1 MVNGA
6 AWLGQCTHT
15 VENLSSARPP
25 EISIAEPRTDRRAL
39 TAKSELIRKTKNE
52 KRWALNEAPAGV
64 HSHASLSQYAR
75 IVHGPVV
82 STPLPLLMPRRSV
95 SRDIK
100 DRIPVLRFEQGRSVE
115 EICTIL
121 GVKKSLVYA
130 TLEYHHKYGVLYNPL
145 ARKSGRH
152 RRVSGIIIPHIRSL
166 LEERPT
172 VYADEIQEYLAKD
185 HSLHVSIRAV
195 LRTLRRMHWS
205 SKAVTKIAKERNDE
219 LRADFCAYMATLVTN
234 PAQLMFGDESAV
246 DGRTSARRRGWAPI
260 GMRCV
265 QRTCFVRGKRYSLLP
280 ILTLDGLI
288 TWKIFEGSVTSE
300 MFVEFLRECVVCSI
314 THILV
319 IFTDIRVDTIHI
331 ALSGT

>member
-1 MVNGA
+1 
-6 AWLGQCTHT
+6 
-15 VENLSSARPP
+15 
-25 EISIAEPRTDRRAL
+25 
-39 TAKSELIRKTKNE
+39 
-52 KRWALNEAPAGV
+52 
-64 HSHASLSQYAR
+64 
-75 IVHGPVV
+75 
-82 STPLPLLMPRRSV
+82 MPRRSV

-219 LRADFCAYMATLVTN
+219 LRADFCAYMATLVTD

-300 MFVEFLRECVVCSI
+300 MFVEFLRECVVCSV

-319 IFTDIRVDTIHI
+319 IFTDISVDTIHI
-331 ALSGT
+331 ALSGA

>member
-75 IVHGPVV
+75 IVHGHVV

-130 TLEYHHKYGVLYNPL
+130 TLEYHHKYGVSYNPL

-152 RRVSGIIIPHIRSL
+152 RRVSGIIIPHIRYL

-172 VYADEIQEYLAKD
+172 VYADE
-185 HSLHVSIRAV
+185 S
-195 LRTLRRMHWS
+195 
-205 SKAVTKIAKERNDE
+205 
-219 LRADFCAYMATLVTN
+219 
-234 PAQLMFGDESAV
+234 G
-246 DGRTSARRRGWAPI
+246 
-260 GMRCV
+260 
-265 QRTCFVRGKRYSLLP
+265 FVRG
-280 ILTLDGLI
+280 
-288 TWKIFEGSVTSE
+288 
-300 MFVEFLRECVVCSI
+300 
-314 THILV
+314 
-319 IFTDIRVDTIHI
+319 
-331 ALSGT
+331 